1 MLLRVGQRQ
10 RRSPRTT
17 EHQPSVDLQLPAQSL
32 EIGHQMPRGV
42 DGQVGAV
49 RDMRDAATAATLV
62 DQDDPVDRRIEHP
75 PVGRV
80 GASSGPAVHEHD
92 RRAVRAAGALP
103 VQLLAVAHV
112 EHPRLMRFDLRIRR
126 PPPGA
131 PFARDGVLRSGVDP
145 VGGHQKECSGPGK
158 ARERTSSPYS
168 RAASRRVSRQ
178 PGVLLDEL
186 RRAAGPVTGHVLPH
200 EHLGVAAVTAPIPTV
215 AISSSAEISGQISGD
230 HLP

>member
-1 MLLRVGQRQ
+1 MR
-10 RRSPRTT
+10 
-17 EHQPSVDLQLPAQSL
+17 AQSF

-62 DQDDPVDRRIEHP
+62 DQDDPVDRRVEHP

-80 GASSGPAVHEHD
+80 GAASGAAVHEHHG
-92 RRAVRAAGALP
+92 RAVRAAGALP

-112 EHPRLMRFDLRIRR
+112 EHPRLVRLDLRIRR

-131 PFARDGVLRSGVDP
+131 PFAALFAREKVLRSGVDP

-168 RAASRRVSRQ
+168 RAASRRVSAS
-178 PGVLLDEL
+178 
-186 RRAAGPVTGHVLPH
+186 RAYFLTNFAVRPVP
-200 EHLGVAAVTAPIPTV
+200 
-215 AISSSAEISGQISGD
+215 
-230 HLP
+230 